1 MSDLKI
7 THAGTVQTPT
17 AQGPI
22 NPSAPLGQAGSIFA
36 DGDADLVPP
45 LGTVFVA
52 ITFLED
58 TIFDPASTAG
68 GLVAEDA
75 TKYINTEEAAHN
87 LGNDA
92 ATSIEGEGGLIVDEN
107 NTFPQG
113 VTIFGRWTEIDLVS
127 GMIIAYIG

>member
-17 AQGPI
+17 TQGPM
-22 NPSAPLGQAGSIFA
+22 NPTAPFGQGGSMFA
-36 DGDADLVPP
+36 DSAADLVPP

-58 TIFDPASTAG
+58 STFDTTNG
-68 GLVAEDA
+68 MIAEDED
-75 TKYINTEEAAHN
+75 KYINTAAAAHN
-87 LGNDA
+87 LGDGN
-92 ATSIEGEGGLIVDEN
+92 ATAIEGEGGQAVALANV
-107 NTFPQG
+107 FPQG
-113 VTIFGRWTEIDLVS
+113 ATIFGRWTELDLAT

>member
-7 THAGTVQTPT
+7 THAGTVQTQDRQGPMNPT
-17 AQGPI
+17 APFGQG
-22 NPSAPLGQAGSIFA
+22 GSMFA
-36 DGDADLVPP
+36 DSAADLVPP
-45 LGTVFVA
+45 LGSVFVA

-58 TIFDPASTAG
+58 SAFDSTTG

-75 TKYINTEEAAHN
+75 TKYINTVEAAHN
-87 LGNDA
+87 LGDAA
-92 ATSIEGEGGLIVDEN
+92 ATSIEGEGGLIVADD

-113 VTIFGRWTEIDLVS
+113 VTIFGRWTEIDLDS

>member
-17 AQGPI
+17 AQGPM
-22 NPSAPLGQAGSIFA
+22 NPTAPFGQGGSIFA

-45 LGTVFVA
+45 LGSVFVA

-58 TIFDPASTAG
+58 STFDTGAG
-68 GLVAEDA
+68 GLVAEDS
-75 TKYINTEEAAHN
+75 TKYINTVDASHN
-87 LGNDA
+87 LTDTN
-92 ATSIEGEGGLIVDEN
+92 ATSIEGEGGLIVDVS

-113 VTIFGRWTEIDLVS
+113 ATIFGRWTEIDLGT